1 MESLKLKDC
10 QIELE
15 TQIIKLLDYYWTPK
29 ERSQIVETAASISK
43 ARNDEQQRLINMLK
57 SRQNEFKI
65 IECLK
70 QLESCFGI
78 DFYNLERGESFL
90 KTLEEIINEYL
101 ESKSYYFLET
111 IIRFYIQL
119 SGKTIENLPLAKW
132 QETAKTDAAENL
144 KNGDWQSLFELAYF
158 WKTVLGFSIEQLG
171 LEAWTKSEFQSQIL
185 NTPKTEMIL
194 PKIRW
199 GTKIWMEI
207 LQRDVMD
214 LDGNFLKIHFKRAI
228 QCGLVGDNHI
238 LYEPNLYEIKEVME
252 FWHENMELRM
262 GLIYLDAD
270 FRSQLINALTNRLVP
285 YKEYAVWICRAVWI
299 STSFLRIPLN
309 EIGVVAREEISPDSL
324 ALPTKSSSFFN
335 LTDVEIWL
343 NLHYDPQDG
352 ADREKHQHIE
362 LSLEQKFIESLQKG
376 SSYYY
381 RILPVWQKFNPE
393 KVSTILGFLQL
404 NSEQQQRIIA
414 KFSIDFRFASM
425 GDLIGQI
432 LCERQKT
439 K

>member
-1 MESLKLKDC
+1 MENFELQKP

-15 TQIIKLLDYYWTPK
+15 TQIIKLLDCCWDSK

-70 QLESCFGI
+70 ELESCFGI
-78 DFYNLERGESFL
+78 DFDNLERGESFL
-90 KTLEEIINEYL
+90 KTLEEIINEHL
-101 ESKSYYFLET
+101 ERKSYYFLET

-119 SGKTIENLPLAKW
+119 SGKSIENLPLAKW

-171 LEAWTKSEFQSQIL
+171 LEAWTKSEFQSQIS
-185 NTPKTEMIL
+185 NTPKPEMIF
-194 PKIRW
+194 PKLKW
-199 GTKIWMEI
+199 GTKIWIEI
-207 LQRDVMD
+207 FGQDVAN
-214 LDGNFLKIHFKRAI
+214 LDENFLKGYFQKAI
-228 QCGLVGDNHI
+228 QYALTGKHI
-238 LYEPNLYEIKEVME
+238 LFQPNLGEIKEIIE

-262 GLIYLDAD
+262 GLIYLDED
-270 FRSQLINALTNRLVP
+270 FRAKLINALKNGLVP
-285 YKEYAVWICRAVWI
+285 YKESAVWICR
-299 STSFLRIPLN
+299 SFLRIPLN

-324 ALPTKSSSFFN
+324 ALPTKRSSFFN

-414 KFSIDFRFASM
+414 KFSIDFQVARM